1 MFERESVYTRMIEA
15 CPQMLR
21 LVGDARGNMMV
32 ENVVLNMYPQI
43 KNHPRFDEFLAK
55 LESTRRTGIDLYR
68 SFLKF
73 NHFIAEIYY
82 QSKEPL
88 PQNMAE
94 GYLTAILNDDL
105 TFEKWNVGEPRQ
117 PEREPSSAQVD
128 DMEYQKKLEEETE
141 LLHDLLGTPPQPK

>member
-1 MFERESVYTRMIEA
+1 MIEA

-21 LVGDARGNMMV
+21 LIGDARGNMMV

-43 KNHPRFDEFLAK
+43 KNHPRFDEFLVK
-55 LESTRRTGIDLYR
+55 LEFTRRTGMDLYR

-82 QSKEPL
+82 QSQEPL

-105 TFEKWNVGEPRQ
+105 IFEKWNVGESRQ
-117 PEREPSSAQVD
+117 PEQQPPSPQVD
-128 DMEYQKKLEEETE
+128 DIAYQKRLQEDTE
-141 LLHDLLGTPPQPK
+141 LLHDLLDTPHQPK